1 MDLLVKRSC
10 SICTNPCSRAVNPY
24 RGICLVRF
32 YNAHMANKKLKFPY
46 PVLLAEAAGTGLLL
60 LVGLSF
66 VILDFGSGSPVL
78 NWLPDPAV
86 RRLVTGFLFGATGGL
101 IAVSPLGKL
110 SGAHLNPVVTFAFWV
125 QDKLQTHMMAAYILV
140 QFAGAALGSLPL
152 LLWGSMGRSVNFGA
166 TIPGGGYS
174 TAVVLSGEALCTGAM
189 ILGLFFFLSR
199 QSLRR
204 FTPLLF
210 PFLYA
215 ILVFL
220 EAPISGTSTNPARS
234 FGPALLASAW
244 QGWWIYWLGPLV
256 GTLLALV
263 LIRSNWLGVMEVEV
277 AKLYHFGHD
286 PYKVFHWLDEL
297 EDEVESV
304 ENEL

>member
-1 MDLLVKRSC
+1 
-10 SICTNPCSRAVNPY
+10 
-24 RGICLVRF
+24 
-32 YNAHMANKKLKFPY
+32 MADQKMKFPY

-78 NWLPDPAV
+78 RWLPDPAV
-86 RRLVTGFLFGATGGL
+86 QRLVTGFLFGTTGGL

-125 QDKLQTHMMAAYILV
+125 QGKLQTHIMAGYILV

-152 LLWGSMGRSVNFGA
+152 LVWGPMGRSVSFGA
-166 TIPGGGYS
+166 TVPGEGYS
-174 TAVVLSGEALCTGAM
+174 TAVVLGGEALATGTM
-189 ILGLFFFLSR
+189 IVGLFFFLSHR
-199 QSLRR
+199 SLRR

-215 ILVFL
+215 VLVFL
-220 EAPISGTSTNPARS
+220 EAPISGTSTNPTRS
-234 FGPALLASAW
+234 FGPALVAGVW
-244 QGWWIYWLGPLV
+244 QGWWIYWLGPMI

-263 LIRSNWLGVMEVEV
+263 LIRSSWLGVLEIDV
-277 AKLYHFGHD
+277 AKLYHFDLD
-286 PYKVFHWLDEL
+286 PYKVFHWLDDL
-297 EDEVESV
+297 EDEVESL
-304 ENEL
+304 EKRL